1 MRAVFV
7 DCTEE
12 LAHVIRARGLRIPE
26 LLEVHGGALSQAEF
40 VGCCQGADV
49 LLVEHT
55 KLSPDLFDACPSVR
69 TVIFLGTG
77 ADSYVDLTDASRRGI
92 TVVTTPGYGNRAV
105 AEHALGLIFAGA
117 RDIARMDREIRLG
130 SWKPRGGVQLGGRR
144 LAIVG
149 LGGIGTEL
157 AAMASALGMHVRGWN
172 RTRKDHPNY
181 VSDLD
186 EALREAEVVSL
197 HLALNDET
205 FRILDRK
212 RLGLLRRGAIVVNTA
227 RGALIDE
234 VSLLEALDEGQVGHA
249 ALDVF
254 PDEPLS
260 ADNPYVSRNNV
271 TVTAHA
277 AYMTDD
283 AYAELWSRAASALD
297 ALRQGG
303 GSRLLS
309 GLEVFVLLS
318 PVGFAARPKR
328 GGGHLTLR

>member
-26 LLEVHGGALSQAEF
+26 CLEVHGGALSQAELL
-40 VGCCQGADV
+40 GCCRGADV

-55 KLSPDLFDACPSVR
+55 KLPPDLFDACASVR
-69 TVIFLGTG
+69 AVIFLGTG
-77 ADSYVDLTDASRRGI
+77 AGSYVDLADAGRRGI
-92 TVVTTPGYGNRAV
+92 KVLTAPGYGNRAV
-105 AEHALGLIFAGA
+105 AEHALALIFAGA
-117 RDIARMDREIRLG
+117 REIARMDREIRLG
-130 SWKPRGGVQLGGRR
+130 IWKPRGGVQLAGRR

-149 LGGIGTEL
+149 LGGIGAEF
-157 AAMASALGMHVRGWN
+157 AAIVSALGMRVRGWN

-186 EALREAEVVSL
+186 DALSGAEVVSL
-197 HLALNDET
+197 HLGLNDET
-205 FRILDRK
+205 SGILDRK

-234 VSLLEALDEGQVGHA
+234 VSLLEALDVGQVGHA

-260 ADNPYVSRNNV
+260 AVNPYVGRNDV
-271 TVTAHA
+271 TLTAHA

-283 AYAELWSRAASALD
+283 AYAELWSRAISALD
-297 ALRQGG
+297 ALGDDGG
-303 GSRLLS
+303 TRL
-309 GLEVFVLLS
+309 GRVD
-318 PVGFAARPKR
+318 R
-328 GGGHLTLR
+328 